1 MGATVQWL
9 VEARAEGNIEWQF
22 QGRSNIVGYHNGKVD
37 VAARNSLVNIAE
49 KKTIAQYIAATIAEK
64 AITAKTKIK

>member
-1 MGATVQWL
+1 MGATVQCI

-22 QGRSNIVGYHNGKVD
+22 QGRSNIEGYHNGRVD

-49 KKTIAQYIAATIAEK
+49 KK
-64 AITAKTKIK
+64 

>member
-1 MGATVQWL
+1 MLQCI
-9 VEARAEGNIEWQF
+9 VEASVEGSREWQF

-49 KKTIAQYIAATIAEK
+49 KKTIVQYIAAAIA
-64 AITAKTKIK
+64 